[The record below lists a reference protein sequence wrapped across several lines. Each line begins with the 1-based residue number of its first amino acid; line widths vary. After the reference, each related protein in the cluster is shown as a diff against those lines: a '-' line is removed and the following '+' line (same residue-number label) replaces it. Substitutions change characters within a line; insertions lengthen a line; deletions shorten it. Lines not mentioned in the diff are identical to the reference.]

1 MGERAACDMEL
12 TQASAVLLHF
22 AQLEL
27 LQPALL
33 RAFRTTLPPRCPL
46 LLQFR
51 IVAREPYIR
60 DEFVEIG
67 QRQRAAV
74 FRLFLG
80 RNSVEEKPIKISC
93 RLKIS
98 TMRFFSQRFFL
109 QAVNDLGPASE
120 DATDDNDKI

>member
-1 MGERAACDMEL
+1 MGL

-33 RAFRTTLPPRCPL
+33 RAFRTTLPSRRPL

-51 IVAREPYIR
+51 IVPREPYVR
-60 DEFVEIG
+60 DEFVELG
-67 QRQRAAV
+67 QRQRAAAL
-74 FRLFLG
+74 RLLLG
-80 RNSVEEKPIKISC
+80 NSVEEKPVEISC
-93 RLKIS
+93 IS
-98 TMRFFSQRFFL
+98 RMIFFLVSGFFS
-109 QAVNDLGPASE
+109 QAVNDPGPASE